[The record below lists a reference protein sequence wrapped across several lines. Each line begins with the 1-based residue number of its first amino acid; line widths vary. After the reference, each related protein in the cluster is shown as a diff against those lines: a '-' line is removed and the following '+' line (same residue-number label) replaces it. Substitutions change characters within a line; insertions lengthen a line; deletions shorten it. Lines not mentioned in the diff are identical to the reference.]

1 METAHQPKFHRA
13 WLVFGGMCV
22 YYFVAYGLLYSGF
35 GLFLTPMS
43 EDLGI
48 PYVQL
53 AITTTVRVLAGMVTT
68 AFIGVIFPRVRL
80 RRFLGLV
87 LLGLAVTILLVPVSS
102 RMWQFLLVFAAMGLF
117 CGLTLYGIV
126 PMILNQWFQAPA
138 ALITIASACGSAGGI
153 ILCPMLSQVISHWG
167 WRTGY
172 YVMAALVLAV
182 MLPIALLLFDFNP
195 HAQGVKA
202 LANRGK
208 QPAAVTESE
217 LARSGKPAPR
227 SVYILCALFFLV
239 GALAGGMYIHISS
252 ALYSKGFAA
261 IQVSLLV
268 SCFQAGST
276 LLQFIPGML
285 STRLG
290 LRPILAVILP
300 LTALGAVVFIFL
312 TPHSPFV
319 ITLLMVLL
327 MGGGRMF
334 TALNSLLARY
344 LFGHDGF
351 HQAYP
356 RLQSIYLIGT
366 AFTSV
371 IYGGIYSAT
380 GSYDGTLWLMA
391 GCMAAMLLMTQI
403 MFHLVDHRK
412 IIESGGT
419 KNVI

>member
-1 METAHQPKFHRA
+1 MGAAHQPKFHRA

-22 YYFVAYGLLYSGF
+22 YYFVAFGLIYSGF

-53 AITTTVRVLAGMVTT
+53 SVTATVRVLSGMITT

-87 LLGLAVTILLVPVSS
+87 LLGLAATILLVSVSS
-102 RMWQFLLVFAAMGLF
+102 RMWQFLLIFAVMGLF

-126 PMILNQWFQAPA
+126 PIVLNQWFQAPA

-167 WRTGY
+167 WRAGY
-172 YVMAALVLAV
+172 HVMAALVLAV

-202 LANRGK
+202 LANRGR
-208 QPAAVTESE
+208 QQAEVTESA
-217 LARSGKPAPR
+217 LARSGERAPR
-227 SVYILCALFFLV
+227 AVHVLCALFFLV

-261 IQVSLLV
+261 VQVSLLV

-276 LLQFIPGML
+276 LLQFVPGML
-285 STRLG
+285 STRFG
-290 LRPILAVILP
+290 LRPVLAVILP
-300 LTALGAVVFIFL
+300 LTALGAGSLVFL
-312 TPHSPFV
+312 TPQSPFAV
-319 ITLLMVLL
+319 TVLMVLL
-327 MGGGRMF
+327 VGGGRMF
-334 TALNSLLARY
+334 TALNSLVARY
-344 LFGHDGF
+344 VFGQAGF
-351 HQAYP
+351 HRTYP
-356 RLQSIYLIGT
+356 RLQSVFLIGT
-366 AFTSV
+366 AVTSI

-380 GSYDGTLWLMA
+380 GSYDGTLWLMV
-391 GCMAAMLLMTQI
+391 GCMAALLLLTQV
-403 MFHLVDHRK
+403 MFHLVDYRK
-412 IIESGGT
+412 
-419 KNVI
+419 NR